1 MRRLK
6 ASRCYFRTMQWTRRC
21 NPQIQCKLIEQ
32 ISAHKESQSKSVS
45 QASTYYGSTYSCE
58 VNSLHPSPAPLS
70 PLMQAAYAF
79 IQGISAGI
87 VLVAHYGRSPF
98 DRVPV
103 TPESLHLVNLRVG

>member
-6 ASRCYFRTMQWTRRC
+6 VSRCYFRTMQWMRHC
-21 NPQIQCKLIEQ
+21 NRQIQRKRIEQ

-45 QASTYYGSTYSCE
+45 QASTYYGSTDPCE

-98 DRVPV
+98 DRVSVMLSPV
-103 TPESLHLVNLRVG
+103 IL